1 MILLAFFFPL
11 AVYLL
16 VLGLINRHRHPLLVS
31 GVWDGIGLIFGVS
44 GFLLFAGPAILSALN
59 ERWRKFWLLGK
70 GDIAL
75 AGPNGAWQFWIFLS
89 LLYFLLIVSGAAY
102 YFWRQRHLTA
112 VYNATAAQVEHAL
125 MDVCE
130 QLGINPTRS
139 GDLFL
144 FGLSLG
150 GLSSERRGSN
160 GELLQAPNY
169 LPTAVRAG
177 SGHLEKVPATTA
189 GRPPDPA
196 VLEQTAILE
205 VESFPLLRHVTL
217 RWDPV
222 DSPLR
227 RTLESEL
234 SRRLS
239 ETYSDDS
246 PLGGWLLT
254 IGFILL
260 AFDMAGTFFFI
271 ALHLFTR

>member
-1 MILLAFFFPL
+1 LILLAFFFPL

-16 VLGLINRHRHPLLVS
+16 VLGLINRHRHPLLIS

-59 ERWRKFWLLGK
+59 ERWRMFWLLGK
-70 GDIAL
+70 SDVPL
-75 AGPNGAWQFWIFLS
+75 AGADGAWQFWIFLS

-102 YFWRQRHLTA
+102 YIWRQRRLTA
-112 VYNATAAQVEHAL
+112 VYNARAAQVERAVT
-125 MDVCE
+125 DVCE
-130 QLGINPTRS
+130 RLGINPIHS

-150 GLSSERRGSN
+150 LSSERRGSN
-160 GELLQAPNY
+160 GEPIQAPHY
-169 LPTAVRAG
+169 LPSAIRAG
-177 SGHLEKVPATTA
+177 SGHLETVPALTA
-189 GRPPDPA
+189 GERTTDPTI
-196 VLEQTAILE
+196 LEQTAILE
-205 VESFPLLRHVTL
+205 VESFPFMRHVTL

-227 RTLESEL
+227 RMLESEL
-234 SRRLS
+234 SRQLS

-254 IGFILL
+254 FGFVLL
-260 AFDMAGTFFFI
+260 AFDLTGAFFFV
-271 ALHLFTR
+271 ALYLFTR

>member
-1 MILLAFFFPL
+1 MFFFPL

-16 VLGLINRHRHPLLVS
+16 VLGLLNRHRHPLLVS

-59 ERWRKFWLLGK
+59 ERWRMFWLLGK
-70 GDIAL
+70 GDVPL
-75 AGPNGAWQFWIFLS
+75 TGPDGVWQFWIFLS

-112 VYNATAAQVEHAL
+112 VYNARPAQVERAV

-130 QLGINPTRS
+130 QLGINPVRS

-150 GLSSERRGSN
+150 LSSERRGSN
-160 GELLQAPNY
+160 GEPIPAPHY
-169 LPTAVRAG
+169 LPSAIRIG
-177 SGHLEKVPATTA
+177 SGHLETASATA
-189 GRPPDPA
+189 GGRTPDPT

-227 RTLESEL
+227 RMLENEL

-239 ETYSDDS
+239 ETFADDS

-254 IGFILL
+254 LGFVLL
-260 AFDMAGTFFFI
+260 AFDMAGVFFFV

>member
-1 MILLAFFFPL
+1 LILLAFFFPL

-59 ERWRKFWLLGK
+59 ERWRFFWLLGK
-70 GDIAL
+70 SDVPLTGAD
-75 AGPNGAWQFWIFLS
+75 GAWQFWIFLS
-89 LLYFLLIVSGAAY
+89 LLYFLLIVSGVAY

-112 VYNATAAQVEHAL
+112 VYNSHAAQVERAVT
-125 MDVCE
+125 DVCE
-130 QLGINPTRS
+130 RLGINPVRS

-144 FGLSLG
+144 FAMSL

-160 GELLQAPNY
+160 GEPIMSPHYQS
-169 LPTAVRAG
+169 TAIRAG
-177 SGHLEKVPATTA
+177 SGHLETVPATEA
-189 GRPPDPA
+189 GGRTPNAA

-205 VESFPLLRHVTL
+205 VESFPLMRHVTL

-227 RTLESEL
+227 RTLEGEL
-234 SRRLS
+234 GRRLS
-239 ETYSDDS
+239 ETYADDS

-254 IGFILL
+254 IGFVLL
-260 AFDMAGTFFFI
+260 IFDLAGTFFFV
-271 ALHLFTR
+271 ALNLLTR